1 MLFVKTAELK
11 AGMRLARPIYS
22 KEGVLLYERNSRLTS
37 QSINSVKNFGLIG
50 IFILEPAEP
59 VPPMTKDDIEFER
72 FQTMN
77 VYAIDDELG
86 RIIQTKR
93 ATKTQ
98 VITANVIRSYGHLDK
113 KINFVQNLRSKED
126 YVCKHSLNVA
136 ILCAMITHVMNMKLD
151 EQLDTVI
158 AAVVHDVGKLMLAKS
173 MPEYMEDPDA
183 VERYEVQGFDLVDKT
198 FSSNPGVKRICVQAQ
213 KMQSNFE
220 KGIFNPDIKQVTG
233 AKVLLVANVYDEM
246 TAMQFEG
253 EPASEV
259 RALRLL
265 LENPEVFDPEVV
277 DAMIQSINILGAGSC
292 VELNTGEKGLVLVQ
306 NNENILR
313 PMVLTFDTNMIVDLS
328 NEFAYGDMEIKD
340 IMKTMDN
347 RYVLDTEALKRSGFA
362 FEEPEYVS
370 VSGEKEYAENSEGE
384 EYIPGRDF

>member
-1 MLFVKTAELK
+1 MLFVRTAELK
-11 AGMRLARPIYS
+11 SGMRLARPIYS
-22 KEGVLLYERNSRLTS
+22 KEGVLLYERNSKLTP
-37 QSINSVKNFGLIG
+37 QSITSIRNFGLIG

-77 VYAIDDELG
+77 VYAIDDELS

-126 YVCKHSLNVA
+126 YVCKHALNVA
-136 ILCAMITHVMNMKLD
+136 ILCAMITHVTNMKLD

-158 AAVVHDVGKLMLAKS
+158 AAVVHDIGKLMLAKT
-173 MPEYMEDPDA
+173 MPQMMADEEA
-183 VERYEVQGFDLVDKT
+183 LERYEVQGFDLVDKT

-220 KGIFNPDIKQVTG
+220 KGIFNPDIKMVQG
-233 AKVLLVANVYDEM
+233 AKVLLVANAYDEM
-246 TAMQFEG
+246 TAMQLEG

-265 LENPEVFDPEVV
+265 MENPDVFDPDVV
-277 DAMIQSINILGAGSC
+277 DAMIRSINILAPGSC
-292 VELNTGEKGLVLVQ
+292 IELNTGEKGLVLTQ
-306 NNENILR
+306 NDENILR
-313 PMVLTFDTNMIVDLS
+313 PMVLTFNTNMIVDLS
-328 NEFAYGDMEIKD
+328 NEMAYGDLEIKD

-347 RYVLDTEALKRSGFA
+347 RYVIDTEALKRSGFA
-362 FEEPEYVS
+362 FKEPEYVE
-370 VSGEKEYAENSEGE
+370 VPEEE
-384 EYIPGRDF
+384 EYVPGRDF

>member
-77 VYAIDDELG
+77 VYAIDDELN

-98 VITANVIRSYGHLDK
+98 VITANVIRAYGHLDK

-136 ILCAMITHVMNMKLD
+136 ILCAMITHVMNMKID
-151 EQLDTVI
+151 EQLDTII
-158 AAVVHDVGKLMLAKS
+158 AAVVHDIGKMILAKTNPGMLS
-173 MPEYMEDPDA
+173 DTEA
-183 VERYEVQGFDLVDKT
+183 VERFELQGFDLIEKT
-198 FSSNPGVKRICVQAQ
+198 FSSNPGVKRVCVQAQ
-213 KMQSNFE
+213 KMESNFD
-220 KGIFNPDIKQVTG
+220 KGIYNPDIKMVQG

-246 TAMQFEG
+246 TAMQFVG

-277 DAMIQSINILGAGSC
+277 EAMIQSINILGAGSC

-306 NNENILR
+306 NNEDILR
-313 PMVLTFDTNMIVDLS
+313 PMILTFDSNMIVDLS
-328 NEFAYGDMEIKD
+328 NELAYGDMEIKD

-347 RYVLDTEALKRSGFA
+347 RYVIDTEALKRSGFA
-362 FEEPEYVS
+362 FEEPEYVE
-370 VSGEKEYAENSEGE
+370 VSGDGE
-384 EYIPGRDF
+384 EYVPGQDF